1 MMLLPNRIFYIQ
13 RLAISESSKMF
24 AKFNPL
30 NTFCMKSLEE

>member
-1 MMLLPNRIFYIQ
+1 MLLPNRIFTYRGLQ
-13 RLAISESSKMF
+13 FESGKIF